1 MRVIYLMYIVISTR
15 PEESAPHC
23 AYPPVWREPAQG
35 ALKGPIAHLEGKELL
50 KRKGESL
57 VLILVLLA
65 VLAMVGCGSPTTKV
79 SADEVVQNALAA
91 QAGVTSSSTTVNFDL
106 SWQGSKSGANVEGG
120 IKVVG
125 TLDMAPASKK
135 MHAKVG
141 TDIRMPPINLQP
153 SIDAYVVDNCTY
165 LQVGLGGTDRGW
177 AKEPLDSSFW
187 DNLTISQFEPQV
199 LQVMDPEYLRKET
212 LNGQSCYVL
221 KLTPN
226 MEQLQGMLAQQAGSG
241 QQAPELDQL
250 IKSMSITAWVAEET
264 NLLIKMEID
273 SEMSLPPAVLAE
285 IASDSSLSIQLPG
298 GTSIP
303 LLPQVDSDLK
313 VTLKITV
320 EFSNFN
326 QAPPIELPAA
336 AKATTMSFNQ
346 YLGVLM
352 ASFFLGS

>member
-1 MRVIYLMYIVISTR
+1 
-15 PEESAPHC
+15 
-23 AYPPVWREPAQG
+23 
-35 ALKGPIAHLEGKELL
+35 LEGKELL

-79 SADEVVQNALAA
+79 SAGEVVQNALAA
-91 QAGVTSSSTTVNFDL
+91 QAGVTSSSTKASFDL
-106 SWQGSKSGANVEGG
+106 SWQGSKNGAAVEGSIG
-120 IKVVG
+120 TVA
-125 TLDMAPASKK
+125 TLDMDATNKK
-135 MHAKVG
+135 AHAKATFSLNV
-141 TDIRMPPINLQP
+141 PPIIMQP
-153 SIDAYVVDNCTY
+153 TVDAYAVDNYTY
-165 LQVGLGGTDRGW
+165 LQVTLSGTDRGW
-177 AKEPLDSSFW
+177 AKEPLDPSFW
-187 DNLTISQFEPQV
+187 DNLTISQFEPQI

-250 IKSMSITAWVAEET
+250 IKSMSITAWVAEQT

-336 AKATTMSFNQ
+336 AQATTMSFDQ
-346 YLGVLM
+346 YYGVLI